1 MLLYPLLTGWAAREL
16 EKKIKGARLQSI
28 KVSKPKN
35 AVWLI
40 LSANKGKTEGK
51 TESEKTNLFFSFQAG
66 KQLFYLA
73 PVPQAKNRSGWEAF
87 ASSKG
92 GEFIKSVRRNGGDS
106 IVEILLTGQE
116 GLKEDEFLLRFTLF
130 GRESRMELLQPP
142 DAEKPKESWPVE
154 VANENRTAEEAFDLA
169 EIEKTLHQHS
179 DKGLEEALRKALRI
193 PGFLAVELSNQM
205 EVQSETPFLKLSDS
219 QKQALREIIRKL
231 LENKNFLPH
240 LVFAKSQ
247 LKGISPFEL
256 KTVAKENQIAFPGF
270 LEAMSYAAAGL
281 ELQQYESKLLTQK
294 ERLSG
299 RKEKIRRELKTF
311 ENPEQLRQMGD
322 LILAAK
328 AKIKPRST
336 EVIVE
341 NWFENPPLEIKIPLE
356 PAKTPQEN
364 AQAYFAKFKKSER
377 ALELLPRRISETEN
391 EIQKVDALLKQ
402 IAARTNA
409 EEKWKLVYKLESL
422 LPLPAVAKKIKAK
435 TKPLI
440 GWTFWTKDCFKFRVG
455 RNSQENDQLTLRE
468 ANKND
473 LFLHAS
479 QSPGSHV
486 ILVAENRPFS
496 KETIL
501 EAAAAA
507 AHFSKARHS
516 TKVNVDYTEARYVQK
531 PRKAKPGL
539 VVLLRSKSVMV
550 YPKKPERGE

>member
-1 MLLYPLLTGWAAREL
+1 MEN
-16 EKKIKGARLQSI
+16 KIKGARLQGI
-28 KVSKPKN
+28 KVSRTKK

-40 LSANKGKTEGK
+40 LSAKKGKEEGK
-51 TESEKTNLFFSFQAG
+51 AESEKTNLFFSFQAG

-73 PVPQAKNRSGWEAF
+73 PVPPTKSWFGWENF
-87 ASSKG
+87 ALSKG
-92 GEFIKSVRRNGGDS
+92 GEFIKSVRQCGGDS

-142 DAEKPKESWPVE
+142 DAEKPKENWPVE
-154 VANENRTAEEAFDLA
+154 VANENRTAEETFDLA

-205 EVQSETPFLKLSDS
+205 EVQSETPFQKLSDS
-219 QKQALREIIRKL
+219 QKQALREIIRTL
-231 LENKNFLPH
+231 LENKNFFPH
-240 LVFAKSQ
+240 LVFEKRQ

-281 ELQQYESKLLTQK
+281 ELQQYERKLLTQK
-294 ERLSG
+294 ESLSG

-311 ENPEQLRQMGD
+311 ENPEKLRQMGD

-328 AKIKPRST
+328 EKIKPRSA

-341 NWFENPPLEIKIPLE
+341 DWFENPPLEIKIPLE
-356 PAKTPQEN
+356 ATKTPQEN
-364 AQAYFAKFKKSER
+364 AEGYFAKFKKAAR
-377 ALELLPRRISETEN
+377 ALELLPKRISETEK
-391 EIQKVDALLKQ
+391 EIEKVDTLLSQ
-402 IAARTNA
+402 ISTQANS
-409 EEKWKLVYKLESL
+409 EEKWKLVYELESL
-422 LPLPAVAKKIKAK
+422 YPPPAVAKKIKAK
-435 TKPLI
+435 TKPQI
-440 GWTFWTKDCFKFRVG
+440 GWTFWTKDGFKFRVG
-455 RNSQENDQLTLRE
+455 RSSQENDQLTLRE

-496 KETIL
+496 KEAIL

-516 TKVNVDYTEARYVQK
+516 TKVNVDYTEVRYVQK

-539 VVLLRSKSVMV
+539 VVLMRSKSVMV
-550 YPKKPERGE
+550 YPGKPERQENPETK